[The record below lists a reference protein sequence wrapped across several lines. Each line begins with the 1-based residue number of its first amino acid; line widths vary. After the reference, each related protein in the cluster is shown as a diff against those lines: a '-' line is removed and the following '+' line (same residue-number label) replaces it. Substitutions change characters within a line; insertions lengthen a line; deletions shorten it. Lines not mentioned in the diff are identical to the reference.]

1 MIISREEFLANRRKG
16 IGGSDAAAVLGLSK
30 WKTAYDVF
38 LDKTGQSEP
47 TPDNDAMFWGRLLEP
62 VIRKQYADRTG
73 REVAMPSM
81 LTMADKP
88 YIVANVDG
96 LCDDRVLEIKT
107 ARTAK
112 DWGEEGTDEVPMQ
125 YFLQCQHYLMVT
137 GKPVADVAVL
147 IGAADFR
154 IYTVESNEK
163 LFGVMQ
169 TAYAEFWNNHVLTGN
184 PPEAV
189 SYSDAV
195 TRFKQSNGQS
205 VEATPEIAATLDA
218 LAEASEKVKEAEKVE
233 EALKG
238 KIMTFMGENEALTV
252 NGMTRVSWKTS
263 KASERFDSKAF
274 KAAHPDLAAEFTK
287 PGAPSRRFLVK

>member
-1 MIISREEFLANRRKG
+1 MNREEFLANRRKG

-47 TPDNDAMFWGRLLEP
+47 TPDNDAMLWGRLLEP
-62 VIRKQYADRTG
+62 VIRQQYADRTG
-73 REVAMPSM
+73 REVAMPEM

-96 LCDDRVLEIKT
+96 LCADRVLEIKT
-107 ARTAK
+107 ARTSK

-147 IGAADFR
+147 IGSADFR
-154 IYTVESNEK
+154 IYTVEANEK
-163 LFGVMQ
+163 LFGIMQ

-189 SYSDAV
+189 SYADAV
-195 TRFKQSNGQS
+195 ARYKQSNGLS
-205 VEATPEIAATLDA
+205 IEATPEIVAALDA
-218 LAEASEKVKEAEKVE
+218 LADASERVKEAEKLE
-233 EALKG
+233 EDLKG
-238 KIMTFMGENEALTV
+238 KIMTFMGENETLTV
-252 NGMTRVSWKTS
+252 DGLTRVSWKTA
-263 KASERFDSKAF
+263 KAAERFDSKAF

-287 PGAPSRRFLVK
+287 PGAASRRFLVK

>member
-1 MIISREEFLANRRKG
+1 MISREEFLANRRKG

-47 TPDNDAMFWGRLLEP
+47 TPDNDAMLWGRLLEP
-62 VIRKQYADRTG
+62 VIRQQYADRTG

-81 LTMADKP
+81 LTDAKSP

-147 IGAADFR
+147 IGSADFR
-154 IYTVESNEK
+154 IYTVEANEK
-163 LFGVMQ
+163 LFGVMR
-169 TAYAEFWNNHVLTGN
+169 TAYAEFWNGHVLTGT

-189 SYSDAV
+189 SYADAV
-195 TRFKQSNGQS
+195 AQYRQSDGTS
-205 VEATPEIAATLDA
+205 IEATPDVVKALDA
-218 LAEASEKVKEAEKVE
+218 LSDIQTAMKDYERQE
-233 EALKG
+233 ELLKG
-238 KIMTFMGENEALTV
+238 TIMSFMGNHETLTV
-252 NGMTRVSWKTS
+252 DGLTRVSWKTS
-263 KASERFDSKAF
+263 KAAERFDSKAF

-287 PGAPSRRFLVK
+287 PGAPSRRFLIK

>member
-1 MIISREEFLANRRKG
+1 MLISREEFLANRRKG

-47 TPDNDAMFWGRLLEP
+47 TPDNDAMLWGRLLEP
-62 VIRKQYADRTG
+62 VIRQQYADRTG

-154 IYTVESNEK
+154 IYTVEANEK

-184 PPEAV
+184 PPDAV
-189 SYSDAV
+189 SYADAV
-195 TRFKQSNGQS
+195 ARFKQSNGQS

-252 NGMTRVSWKTS
+252 NGLTRVSWKTS
-263 KASERFDSKAF
+263 KAAERFDSKAF
-274 KAAHPDLAAEFTK
+274 KVAHPDLAAEFTK

>member
-1 MIISREEFLANRRKG
+1 MISREEFLSNRRKG

-47 TPDNDAMFWGRLLEP
+47 TPDNDAMLWGRLLEP
-62 VIRKQYADRTG
+62 VIRQQYADRTG
-73 REVAMPSM
+73 REVAMPEM

-96 LCDDRVLEIKT
+96 LCADRVLEIKT
-107 ARTAK
+107 ARTSK
-112 DWGEEGTDEVPMQ
+112 EWGEEGTDEVPMQ
-125 YFLQCQHYLMVT
+125 YFMQCQHYLMVT

-147 IGAADFR
+147 IGSADFR
-154 IYTVESNEK
+154 IYTVEANEK

-169 TAYAEFWNNHVLTGN
+169 TAYAEFWNNHVLTGT

-189 SYSDAV
+189 SYADAV
-195 TRFKQSNGQS
+195 ARYKQSNGQS
-205 VEATPEIAATLDA
+205 IEATPEIVAALDA
-218 LAEASEKVKEAEKVE
+218 LADASEKVKEAEKLE
-233 EALKG
+233 EDLKG
-238 KIMTFMGENEALTV
+238 KIMTFMGENETLTV
-252 NGMTRVSWKTS
+252 DGLTRVSWKTS
-263 KASERFDSKAF
+263 KAAERFDSKAF

-287 PGAPSRRFLVK
+287 PGTASRRFLVK

>member
-1 MIISREEFLANRRKG
+1 MNREQFLENRRKG

-47 TPDNDAMFWGRLLEP
+47 TPDNDAMLWGRLLEP
-62 VIRKQYADRTG
+62 VIRQQYADRTG

-96 LCDDRVLEIKT
+96 LCADRVLEIKT

-147 IGAADFR
+147 IGSADFR
-154 IYTVESNEK
+154 IYTVEANEK

-169 TAYAEFWNNHVLTGN
+169 TAYAEFWNNHVLTGT

-189 SYSDAV
+189 SYADAV
-195 TRFKQSNGQS
+195 ARFKVSNGQS
-205 VEATPEIAATLDA
+205 VEATPEIVAALDA
-218 LAEASEKVKEAEKVE
+218 LADASEKVKEAEKLE
-233 EALKG
+233 EDLKG
-238 KIMTFMGENEALTV
+238 KIMTFMGENETLTV
-252 NGMTRVSWKTS
+252 DGLTRVSWKTS
-263 KASERFDSKAF
+263 KAAERFDSKAF
-274 KAAHPDLAAEFTK
+274 KSAHPDLAAEFTK
-287 PGAPSRRFLVK
+287 LGAPSRRFLVK

>member
-1 MIISREEFLANRRKG
+1 MNREQFLENRRKG

-47 TPDNDAMFWGRLLEP
+47 TPDNDAMLWGRLLEP
-62 VIRKQYADRTG
+62 VIRQQYADRTG

-96 LCDDRVLEIKT
+96 LCNDRVLEIKT

-147 IGAADFR
+147 IGSADFR
-154 IYTVESNEK
+154 IYTVEANEK

-169 TAYAEFWNNHVLTGN
+169 TAYAEFWNNHVLTGT

-189 SYSDAV
+189 SYADAV
-195 TRFKQSNGQS
+195 ARFKVSNGQS
-205 VEATPEIAATLDA
+205 IEATPEIVAALDA
-218 LAEASEKVKEAEKVE
+218 LAEASEKVKEAEQLE
-233 EALKG
+233 EDLKG
-238 KIMTFMGENEALTV
+238 KIMSFMGENETLTV
-252 NGMTRVSWKTS
+252 DGLTRVSWKTS
-263 KASERFDSKAF
+263 KAAERFDSKAF

>member
-1 MIISREEFLANRRKG
+1 MNREQFLANRRKG

-47 TPDNDAMFWGRLLEP
+47 TPDNDAMLWGRLLEP
-62 VIRKQYADRTG
+62 VIRQQYADRTG

-96 LCDDRVLEIKT
+96 LCADRVLEIKT
-107 ARTAK
+107 ARTSK

-147 IGAADFR
+147 IGSADFR
-154 IYTVESNEK
+154 IYTVEANEK

-189 SYSDAV
+189 SYADAV
-195 TRFKQSNGQS
+195 ARYKQSNGQS
-205 VEATPEIAATLDA
+205 IEATPEIVAALDA
-218 LAEASEKVKEAEKVE
+218 LADASERVKEAEKLE
-233 EALKG
+233 EDLKG
-238 KIMTFMGENEALTV
+238 KIMTFMGENETLTV
-252 NGMTRVSWKTS
+252 DGLTRVSWKTA
-263 KASERFDSKAF
+263 KAAERFDSKAF

>member
-1 MIISREEFLANRRKG
+1 MNREEFLANRRKG

-47 TPDNDAMFWGRLLEP
+47 TPDNDAMLWGRLLEP
-62 VIRKQYADRTG
+62 VIRQQYADRTG

-81 LTMADKP
+81 LTDAKSP

-125 YFLQCQHYLMVT
+125 YFIQCQHYLLVT
-137 GKPVADVAVL
+137 GKPIADVAVL
-147 IGAADFR
+147 IGSADFR
-154 IYTVESNEK
+154 IYTVEANEK
-163 LFGVMQ
+163 LFGVMR

-189 SYSDAV
+189 SYADAV
-195 TRFKQSNGQS
+195 ARFKVSNGQS
-205 VEATPEIAATLDA
+205 VEATPEIVAALDA
-218 LAEASEKVKEAEKVE
+218 LADASEKVKEAEKLE
-233 EALKG
+233 EDLKG
-238 KIMTFMGENEALTV
+238 KIMTFMGENETLTV
-252 NGMTRVSWKTS
+252 DGLTRVSWKTA
-263 KASERFDSKAF
+263 KAAERFDSKAF

-287 PGAPSRRFLVK
+287 PGSASRRFLVK

>member
-1 MIISREEFLANRRKG
+1 MNREQFLANRRKG

-38 LDKTGQSEP
+38 LDKTGQAEP
-47 TPDNDAMFWGRLLEP
+47 TPDNDAMLWGRLLEP
-62 VIRKQYADRTG
+62 VIRQQYADRTG
-73 REVAMPSM
+73 REVAMPEM

-96 LCDDRVLEIKT
+96 LCSDRVLEIKT
-107 ARTAK
+107 ARTSK

-147 IGAADFR
+147 IGSADFR
-154 IYTVESNEK
+154 IYTVEANEK

-169 TAYAEFWNNHVLTGN
+169 TAYAEFWNNHVLTGT

-189 SYSDAV
+189 SYADAV
-195 TRFKQSNGQS
+195 ARFKVSNGQS
-205 VEATPEIAATLDA
+205 IEATPEIVAAIDA
-218 LAEASEKVKEAEKVE
+218 LADASERVKEAEKLE
-233 EALKG
+233 EDLKG
-238 KIMTFMGENEALTV
+238 KIMTFMGENETLTV
-252 NGMTRVSWKTS
+252 DGLTRVSWKTA
-263 KASERFDSKAF
+263 KAAERFDSKAF

>member
-1 MIISREEFLANRRKG
+1 MITREEFLANRRKG

-47 TPDNDAMFWGRLLEP
+47 TPDNDAMLWGRLLEP
-62 VIRKQYADRTG
+62 VIRQQYADRTG
-73 REVAMPSM
+73 REVAMPEM

-96 LCDDRVLEIKT
+96 LCADRVLEIKT
-107 ARTAK
+107 ARTSK

-147 IGAADFR
+147 IGSADFR
-154 IYTVESNEK
+154 IYTVEANEK

-169 TAYAEFWNNHVLTGN
+169 TAYAEFWNNHVLTGT

-189 SYSDAV
+189 SYADAV
-195 TRFKQSNGQS
+195 ARYKQSNGQS
-205 VEATPEIAATLDA
+205 VEATPEIVAALDA
-218 LAEASEKVKEAEKVE
+218 LADASEKVKEAEQIE
-233 EALKG
+233 EDLKG
-238 KIMTFMGENEALTV
+238 KIMSFMGENETLTV
-252 NGMTRVSWKTS
+252 DGLTRVSWKTG
-263 KASERFDSKAF
+263 KAAERFDSKAF
-274 KAAHPDLAAEFTK
+274 KAAHPDLAAEFTTTS
-287 PGAPSRRFLVK
+287 APSRRFLVK